1 MAFKMTLGP
10 NPAGLTS
17 IMNVSAK
24 VGTEDDCVNRPNDI
38 EAIQRLLN
46 LFLPKT
52 KVFKLG
58 FGLVKTNGVFDALT
72 GFYLFKL
79 QRGGVLA
86 GFKSDIVDG
95 CVSRATGFGYGGH
108 TQFTIVSLNQ
118 SARDADKAGYDNF
131 MDTFVAVT

>member
-1 MAFKMTLGP
+1 MVFMLG
-10 NPAGLTS
+10 L
-17 IMNVSAK
+17 
-24 VGTEDDCVNRPNDI
+24 
-38 EAIQRLLN
+38 
-46 LFLPKT
+46 
-52 KVFKLG
+52 
-58 FGLVKTNGVFDALT
+58 GLVKTNDVFDALP
-72 GFYLFKL
+72 GLYHFKV